1 MLYYSLVYSRI
12 HYGISAWGTASEVKL
27 KQLRVR
33 LNTILR
39 IIGKKDYNRPITEL
53 YQHLNFLVLDD
64 IYKLEIAK
72 IMYLLHHNDLPP
84 VLNNS
89 FTKLKSIHS
98 HDTRQ
103 LDKNVYFLPRVNKSF
118 GKILLAFR
126 GSKIW
131 NTIDPTIKSM
141 PWVSFKKKLE
151 LKLLDNYNC

>member
-1 MLYYSLVYSRI
+1 MYI
-12 HYGISAWGTASEVKL
+12 K
-27 KQLRVR
+27 
-33 LNTILR
+33 
-39 IIGKKDYNRPITEL
+39 

-64 IYKLEIAK
+64 IYKLELAK

-103 LDKNVYFLPRVNKSF
+103 LDKNVYFMPRVNKSF
-118 GKILLAFR
+118 AKNLLAFR
-126 GSKIW
+126 DMKIW
-131 NTIDPTIKSM
+131 STIDPTIRSM
-141 PWVSFKKKLE
+141 PWVSFKKKLK